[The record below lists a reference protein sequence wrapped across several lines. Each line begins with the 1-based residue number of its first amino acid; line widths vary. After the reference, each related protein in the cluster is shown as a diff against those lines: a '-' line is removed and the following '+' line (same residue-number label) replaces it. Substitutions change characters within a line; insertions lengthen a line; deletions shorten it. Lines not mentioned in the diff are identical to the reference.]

1 MFNYS
6 ATCNFLACVVKQM
19 GKGGSKTK
27 TQDSQARVQVRHFLQ
42 TPAAFTNH
50 VAQSPRKKKKVHE
63 WEKGSLCVLHL
74 TRLESKIENTC
85 F

>member
-1 MFNYS
+1 MCS
-6 ATCNFLACVVKQM
+6 KAD
-19 GKGGSKTK
+19 GKRGFKTK
-27 TQDSQARVQVRHFLQ
+27 TQDSQARVQVKHTIQ

-85 F
+85 L